1 MGALGRLPAP
11 GHPHKARH
19 GLLQQT
25 QCDGGS
31 PGAGIASSV
40 VADQVDRGPVGA
52 SSASS
57 VVADQVD
64 QGPVGA
70 SSASS
75 VVADQVD
82 RGPVG
87 ALSAPVDAVVVL
99 CCSGGRI
106 VPVGP
111 VDASQ
116 VSLVAVVCSAQGP
129 PAAAVVWAA

>member
-64 QGPVGA
+64 RGPVGA
-70 SSASS
+70 S
-75 VVADQVD
+75 
-82 RGPVG
+82 
-87 ALSAPVDAVVVL
+87 SAPVDAVVVL

-129 PAAAVVWAA
+129 PAAVVVWAA